1 MIDVGRNQ
9 GQLPSTTVTVTSEH
23 NNQLKFLF
31 AMYRRCLIPARALEA
46 ARVPKSL
53 ALGMVRC
60 ALVPIRSF
68 GDVFKEKEMGE
79 EAM

>member
-1 MIDVGRNQ
+1 
-9 GQLPSTTVTVTSEH
+9 
-23 NNQLKFLF
+23 
-31 AMYRRCLIPARALEA
+31 MYRRCLIPARALEA
-46 ARVPKSL
+46 VRVPKSL